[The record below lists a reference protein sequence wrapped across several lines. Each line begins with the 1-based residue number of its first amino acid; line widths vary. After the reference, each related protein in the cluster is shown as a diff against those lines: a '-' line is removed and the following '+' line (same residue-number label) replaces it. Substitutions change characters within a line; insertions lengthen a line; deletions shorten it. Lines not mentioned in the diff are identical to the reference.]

1 MNTTFKV
8 SQQGYQPHA
17 TFSDFGDAL
26 HYVTK
31 IKIEHP
37 HILLDITAETTQS
50 PTVQLPDFI

>member
-1 MNTTFKV
+1 MTTTFKV

-26 HYVTK
+26 KHVYK
-31 IKIEHP
+31 IRTTHP
-37 HILLDITAETTQS
+37 HILLDITAETQS